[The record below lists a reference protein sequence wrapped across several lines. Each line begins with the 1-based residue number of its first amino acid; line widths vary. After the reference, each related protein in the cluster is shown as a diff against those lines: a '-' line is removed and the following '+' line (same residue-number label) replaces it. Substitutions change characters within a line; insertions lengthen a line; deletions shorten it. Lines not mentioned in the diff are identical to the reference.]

1 MLNSAEGDKSES
13 DKVTERLRENVVTY
27 EYQKHPRN
35 LKVKLVN
42 VHVSTCSNCNSFALW
57 VRDQPVF
64 PGWVEEAPYTLL
76 EGGHEVTQEVQE
88 ISEQQAD
95 KAAEVLQVAKHVPK
109 PAEEPIEEAG
119 DEIEESAEDFEK
131 AAAILNKSPDGAAA
145 LMRICIQNMLP
156 LLKKEGRELDDNI
169 SSLVH
174 KGLEVEIQQSMD
186 TLQVLRKTP
195 FQQSYN
201 RFNEDREMATKFVKL
216 LNGILQRRM
225 LKNRELH

>member
-1 MLNSAEGDKSES
+1 MLNSSEGDKSES
-13 DKVTERLRENVVTY
+13 DKVTERLREKVVTY

-64 PGWVEEAPYTLL
+64 PGRVEEAPYTLL

-95 KAAEVLQVAKHVPK
+95 KAAEVLQVAKQVPK

-119 DEIEESAEDFEK
+119 DEIEEVSRG
-131 AAAILNKSPDGAAA
+131 L
-145 LMRICIQNMLP
+145 
-156 LLKKEGRELDDNI
+156 RE
-169 SSLVH
+169 SCRYP
-174 KGLEVEIQQSMD
+174 E
-186 TLQVLRKTP
+186 QVT
-195 FQQSYN
+195 
-201 RFNEDREMATKFVKL
+201 
-216 LNGILQRRM
+216 
-225 LKNRELH
+225 